1 MNLKSFKKVNSPKCN
16 GIEIR
21 YTNAKTKAEEFIKT
35 KNSFDLSIPAEF
47 KLKRFQNV
55 DAKVDHKRP

>member
-1 MNLKSFKKVNSPKCN
+1 MPKCN

-21 YTNAKTKAEEFIKT
+21 YTRAKTKAEEFIKT
-35 KNSFDLSIPAEF
+35 QNDWSSNQENPKDLF

-55 DAKVDHKRP
+55 GAKIDDKR